1 MAKMPKFDADYFCLK
16 IQIFS
21 IRKIILNFLRW
32 KFGRIVKSSFE
43 RQRPDFRKSSKEM
56 LQELQSGSRIVQ
68 RQMLLELELT
78 VQKMFIVIVI

>member
-1 MAKMPKFDADYFCLK
+1 MPNLFLFENSYNFNSKNNFDF
-16 IQIFS
+16 
-21 IRKIILNFLRW
+21 FLRW

-43 RQRPDFRKSSKEM
+43 RQRPDFRKSSKET
-56 LQELQSGSRIVQ
+56 LQKLQSGSRIVQ

>member
-1 MAKMPKFDADYFCLK
+1 MPNLGIDYFCLK
-16 IQIFS
+16 IHIIS
-21 IRKIILNFLRW
+21 IRKIILIFFLRW
-32 KFGRIVKSSFE
+32 KFGRTVKSSFE